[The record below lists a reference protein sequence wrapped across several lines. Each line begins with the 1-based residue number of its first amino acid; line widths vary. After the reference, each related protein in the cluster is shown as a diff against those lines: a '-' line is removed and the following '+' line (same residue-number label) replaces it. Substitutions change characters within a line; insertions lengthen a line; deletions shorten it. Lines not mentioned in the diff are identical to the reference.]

1 MTDSGVPV
9 LQMSG
14 NKSYF
19 YSMQTK
25 SWHLI
30 PPSGLMNGP
39 NDGGGGNKLL
49 LHTNAQIGESNSAHH
64 HQMPLDEIQTRQ
76 QSSK

>member
-30 PPSGLMNGP
+30 PPSGLINGP
-39 NDGGGGNKLL
+39 GGHNNKLQQ
-49 LHTNAQIGESNSAHH
+49 TYAHLDSDNTSTA
-64 HQMPLDEIQTRQ
+64 MPLDEIQSRQ
-76 QSSK
+76 LSSK